1 MDIQFMKI
9 EHRTM
14 RYYIPSKTKLEAT
27 GINYLRSL
35 LKGKLLGGTNF
46 FQRFVLAAASK
57 ILQVVSIGEIRSL
70 FFFLYFSEIAKVSN
84 AF

>member
-1 MDIQFMKI
+1 MKI

-14 RYYIPSKTKLEAT
+14 RYYIPTKTKLEAT

-70 FFFLYFSEIAKVSN
+70 LFFLYFSEIAKVSN

>member
-1 MDIQFMKI
+1 MKI

-14 RYYIPSKTKLEAT
+14 RYYIPTKTKLEAT